1 MGQARTRFSPERAL
15 FVTAALV
22 LLVGTQMPVTSYRSP
37 KSGIG
42 YALGVCGGILLLL
55 QSLYPFSKRLLSF
68 RFLILSGTCAPLLIL
83 VHCGFSLGAT
93 NSNIALVAMLLV
105 AASGLVGRYFYSKT
119 HSGTDGRTA
128 TLAELER
135 RARETKERGSKLL
148 LIPELAERLYN
159 EERELLEVAD
169 WVGPGVVLAPFA
181 LAGRYA
187 SSRRLLC
194 GYVRTTLDSNA
205 ARHRAIAAQRERFE
219 QVTFEYISR
228 SLHATRELADFRVY
242 ERLFAAWRILHVP
255 LFLVLVA
262 AGIVHV
268 ISVHVY

>member
-1 MGQARTRFSPERAL
+1 MRQARTRFLSERAL
-15 FVTAALV
+15 FVVAAVVLV
-22 LLVGTQMPVTSYRSP
+22 VGTQMPVTSYLSP

-68 RFLILSGTCAPLLIL
+68 RFLILLGTCAPLLIL
-83 VHCGFSLGAT
+83 LHCGFSLGAT
-93 NSNIALVAMLLV
+93 NSNIALFAMLLV
-105 AASGLVGRYFYSKT
+105 ATSSLFGRYCYSKT
-119 HSGTDGRTA
+119 HFGPNGRKA

-135 RARETKERGSKLL
+135 RAQEIKERGSKLL

-169 WVGPGVVLAPFA
+169 WIGPGIILAPFV
-181 LAGRYA
+181 LAGRYKA
-187 SSRRLLC
+187 SRRLLC
-194 GYVRTTLDSNA
+194 GYVRATLDSNA
-205 ARHRAIAAQRERFE
+205 ARHKAIAAQRERFE
-219 QVTFEYISR
+219 QVTFEYVSR
-228 SLHATRELADFRVY
+228 SLQATRELAAFRVF
-242 ERLFAAWRILHVP
+242 ERLFSAWRVLHVP
-255 LFLVLVA
+255 LFLILVA

>member
-1 MGQARTRFSPERAL
+1 MRQARTRFTPERAL
-15 FVTAALV
+15 FGAAALILV
-22 LLVGTQMPVTSYRSP
+22 LGTQVPVTSHLSP

-42 YALGVCGGILLLL
+42 YALGVCGGSLLLL
-55 QSLYPFSKRLLSF
+55 QALYPFRKRLLSF
-68 RFLILSGTCAPLLIL
+68 RLPILLGTFAPVLIL

-105 AASGLVGRYFYSKT
+105 AGSGLCGRYFYSKT
-119 HSGTDGRTA
+119 HPGPDGRKA

-135 RARETKERGSKLL
+135 RAQEIKERGSRLL

-159 EERELLEVAD
+159 EERELMEVAD
-169 WVGPGVVLAPFA
+169 WVGPGVVLGPFA
-181 LAGRYA
+181 LAGRYG

-194 GYVRTTLDSNA
+194 GYARVAIESNA
-205 ARHRAIAAQRERFE
+205 ARHKAIAAQRERCE
-219 QVTFEYISR
+219 QITFDYISHR
-228 SLHATRELADFRVY
+228 LQATREVAEFRVY
-242 ERLFAAWRILHVP
+242 ERLFLAWRVLHVP